1 MEKCIFCIHEC
12 KEMILHKLC
21 FQPFVETSLC
31 LFGLIHLSVHWIQRQ
46 LLHSTIQGH
55 LTTKLA
61 EPCQWFYKFKIIE
74 KVYKLC
80 VIARFSPHTQAMYDF
95 SSHQT
100 PYFALYQLLGAGVFE
115 AKVEHNSMSAQVLG
129 DFGVLWGANAMKEE
143 NFCSIFFIYKN
154 IGFGCMTLWFT
165 QPSFGPFQ
173 NMCETFEDNILFWSA
188 KLGVYPV
195 CQVNSSFIV
204 LPHPS
209 NPMVGKPK
217 KS

>member
-1 MEKCIFCIHEC
+1 
-12 KEMILHKLC
+12 MILLKLC

-74 KVYKLC
+74 KSVQVMCCCKILPTYTSNVWFFQSPDSILC
-80 VIARFSPHTQAMYDF
+80 SLPVAWGWGVRGKGRAQLYGCTSFGGFGFFWGILGSFERQMQWKKKTSAPF
-95 SSHQT
+95 SS
-100 PYFALYQLLGAGVFE
+100 Y
-115 AKVEHNSMSAQVLG
+115 
-129 DFGVLWGANAMKEE
+129 E
-143 NFCSIFFIYKN
+143 NF
-154 IGFGCMTLWFT
+154 GFGCMTLWST
-165 QPSFGPFQ
+165 QPSFGPPFQ
-173 NMCETFEDNILFWSA
+173 NMSETFEDNILFWSA

-217 KS
+217 KN